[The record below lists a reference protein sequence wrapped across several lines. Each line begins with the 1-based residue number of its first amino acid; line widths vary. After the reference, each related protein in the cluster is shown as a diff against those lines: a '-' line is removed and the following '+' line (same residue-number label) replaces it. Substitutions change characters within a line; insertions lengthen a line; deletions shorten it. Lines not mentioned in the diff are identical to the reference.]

1 MNDIPFFSIVLP
13 VFNSE
18 KTIKRAI
25 ESVLK
30 QKYKNYELLII
41 NDGSTDNSEFI
52 IKKYEIIDK
61 RVKLISIKN
70 SGVSKAR
77 NIGLKSAKGRFI
89 LFLDSDDFYDENLLQ
104 ILIELYN
111 QKINLSGLMFLYRI
125 NNQRKKAYRS
135 NRKLTEVQINDDH
148 NFIFN
153 IIKNESI
160 NYCWNK
166 VFERSIIEE
175 NSLKFDTNLSLGE
188 DLIFCLQYYTFIQK
202 FYFLNEALYVYS
214 KNYGKDSL
222 TARFREERVEIRF
235 KILNEIMSFLKIKQ
249 VNTKKINS
257 LVNNMLLKDIF
268 AFFMDFHTKKC
279 DLTLV
284 EKYELIEKVLSE
296 KKIKNMML
304 NFTSESL
311 LSSFLFIILKTK
323 NIKVIYFTSKILCLK
338 RKF

>member
-77 NIGLKSAKGRFI
+77 NIGLKSAKGCFI

-153 IIKNESI
+153 IIKMNSITTYNE
-160 NYCWNK
+160 
-166 VFERSIIEE
+166 
-175 NSLKFDTNLSLGE
+175 
-188 DLIFCLQYYTFIQK
+188 CL
-202 FYFLNEALYVYS
+202 
-214 KNYGKDSL
+214 
-222 TARFREERVEIRF
+222 
-235 KILNEIMSFLKIKQ
+235 
-249 VNTKKINS
+249 
-257 LVNNMLLKDIF
+257 
-268 AFFMDFHTKKC
+268 
-279 DLTLV
+279 
-284 EKYELIEKVLSE
+284 
-296 KKIKNMML
+296 
-304 NFTSESL
+304 
-311 LSSFLFIILKTK
+311 
-323 NIKVIYFTSKILCLK
+323 
-338 RKF
+338 